1 MLREYIRGYAK
12 NAQFDEE
19 QIPDIVDNTDE
30 NGVFTFS
37 VDNILSSL
45 KEIDI
50 NEEKYVS
57 FSIVLGSP
65 KELLNQA
72 IKLQDYLKNNVHSNN
87 RFVISIS
94 KADGILYLFS
104 LKKLE
109 NLKQKDFNAFLDE
122 GGLIANCFLE
132 NKNII
137 HKYDWKALDE
147 NNQKVISFFNASDIN
162 LEDLNNSLGRII
174 IDDKVSIL
182 CNINYETL
190 TLELESFIQ
199 ESLLEDDLLNALSE
213 NAIFKG
219 KACFNVVDD
228 ALFFKTFIDIKEENG
243 NNLTSYINSH
253 IKLVKEI
260 QTQISTAKA
269 KQTHESEWQYNAN
282 FLSV

>member
-1 MLREYIRGYAK
+1 MLHEYIRGYAK

-19 QIPDIVDNTDE
+19 LIPDILDNADE
-30 NGVFTFS
+30 NDVFTFS

-45 KEIDI
+45 KEVDV

-57 FSIVLGSP
+57 FSAILGTP
-65 KELLNQA
+65 KELLNHA

-87 RFVISIS
+87 RFIVSIS
-94 KADGILYLFS
+94 KDNGILYLFS
-104 LKKLE
+104 LKKLA
-109 NLKQKDFNAFLDE
+109 NLKQEDFNTFLDE
-122 GGLIANCFLE
+122 AGQLANCFLE

-137 HKYDWKALDE
+137 HKYDWEALND
-147 NNQKVISFFNASDIN
+147 NNQKVVDFFNASDIN
-162 LEDLNNSLGRII
+162 YEDLNNSLGRII

-182 CNINYETL
+182 FNINYENL
-190 TLELESFIQ
+190 TLELESLIQ
-199 ESLLEDDLLNALSE
+199 ESLFEDDLLNALSE

-219 KACFNVVDD
+219 KACFSVAND
-228 ALFFKTFIDIKEENG
+228 ALFFKTFIDMKEENG

-253 IKLVKEI
+253 ITLVKEI